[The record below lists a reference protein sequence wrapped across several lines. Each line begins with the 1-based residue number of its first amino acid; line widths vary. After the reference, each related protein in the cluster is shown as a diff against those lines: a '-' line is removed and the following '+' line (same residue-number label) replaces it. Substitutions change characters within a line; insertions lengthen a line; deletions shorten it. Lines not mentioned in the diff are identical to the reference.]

1 MRDSEGKSDGCLIVP
16 DGFSNME
23 ATSDLSQAVPR
34 KEVQCQKSAQ
44 RELRKTGE
52 REQED
57 V

>member
-1 MRDSEGKSDGCLIVP
+1 MRDSEGKSDGFLIVP

-34 KEVQCQKSAQ
+34 KEVRCQKSAQ